1 MTVVQSRPSAYNK
14 VLVTWKHGFQH
25 TFVSVGNT
33 LTGQLKALEGLEY
46 VKEIMHYP
54 ITVDEYTEFGRVT
67 GGAVEDTVE
76 EVSEVLVEAPVV
88 KKGGLQFS
96 TLENF
101 FGGTSAE
108 GENTVEQKSPGRK
121 SRKK

>member
-1 MTVVQSRPSAYNK
+1 MNTLQTRPSAYNK

-25 TFVSVGNT
+25 TFVTVGNT
-33 LTGQLKALEGLEY
+33 LMGQLKALEELEY
-46 VKEIMHYP
+46 VKEVMHYP
-54 ITVDEYTEFGRVT
+54 ITKEEYSDFGRVT
-67 GGAVEDTVE
+67 EGTLEDTVE
-76 EVSEVLVEAPVV
+76 EKVEAPKG
-88 KKGGLQFS
+88 KKGSLQFS